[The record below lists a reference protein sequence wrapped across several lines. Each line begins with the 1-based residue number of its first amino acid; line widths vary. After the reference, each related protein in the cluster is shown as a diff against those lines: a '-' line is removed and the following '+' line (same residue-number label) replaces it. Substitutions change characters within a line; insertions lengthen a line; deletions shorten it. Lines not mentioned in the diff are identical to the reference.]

1 MGRRRDFSIL
11 KRTSGDRASTLLR
24 QRVERQAI
32 NMPIQGTAADIIK
45 LAMINLHRR
54 LRDEGRQA
62 RMLLQVHDEL
72 VLEVVEEELL
82 PVATLVRETM
92 ENAFPL
98 DAPLRADA
106 KYGPNWLEVTTL

>member
-1 MGRRRDFSIL
+1 
-11 KRTSGDRASTLLR
+11 
-24 QRVERQAI
+24 
-32 NMPIQGTAADIIK
+32 
-45 LAMINLHRR
+45 
-54 LRDEGRQA
+54 
-62 RMLLQVHDEL
+62 VHDEL
-72 VLEVVEEELL
+72 VLEVAAEELL